1 MQLQRR
7 LLIPRP
13 SVRSKGPP
21 SEPPLVD
28 PGPSIDPRASESQ
41 YQTIFDCYPH
51 PTWILDR
58 ATLRFLAANRA
69 AIERYGYSRE
79 ELLVM
84 SYPEIHLAEDEAELK
99 PKLGQNGSSC
109 GASH

>member
-1 MQLQRR
+1 
-7 LLIPRP
+7 
-13 SVRSKGPP
+13 
-21 SEPPLVD
+21 LVD